1 LAALAAAVVAVAADR
16 PLRQAAA
23 GLPEG
28 RWCARPVDPRGV
40 LGFLTAAIAAALV
53 LTADPPSLIPAE
65 AALAPILVVASA
77 IDRRCHRLP
86 DRLTLRAAA
95 LTAALVAGAAVVDGD
110 VGLFGGALSGTLI
123 LAGTILVVHLVSPA
137 GMGFGD
143 VKLAL
148 SIGLAT
154 GARGA
159 QTVLAG
165 VLLALVLG
173 AVVGLATLVR
183 HRDRHRAFAFG
194 PCLCAGAVLAL
205 LVQ

>member
-1 LAALAAAVVAVAADR
+1 VAVVAVAADR

-40 LGFLTAAIAAALV
+40 LGLVTAAIAVALV
-53 LTADPPSLIPAE
+53 LTADPPSLVPAE
-65 AALAPILVVASA
+65 VALAPVLVLATA
-77 IDRRCHRLP
+77 IDRRYHRLP
-86 DRLTLRAAA
+86 DRLTLAAA
-95 LTAALVAGAAVVDGD
+95 ILIATCATGAAAADQDLGLLRGALAGA
-110 VGLFGGALSGTLI
+110 LI
-123 LAGTILVVHLVSPA
+123 LAGPLLLAHLVSPA

-148 SIGLAT
+148 SIGLAIGAN
-154 GARGA
+154 GAR
-159 QTVLAG
+159 TVLAG
-165 VLLALVLG
+165 LLLALVLG
-173 AVVGLATLVR
+173 AIAGLVALVR